1 MEFGE
6 SGVTIF
12 EKFRD
17 GYFLTINDFES
28 SSLDTKSRRHFLRRF
43 IMQSSNTVVAKKSPN
58 SCYYLYV
65 ESIMY

>member
-6 SGVTIF
+6 LGVTIF

-28 SSLDTKSRRHFLRRF
+28 SS
-43 IMQSSNTVVAKKSPN
+43 N
-58 SCYYLYV
+58 
-65 ESIMY
+65 

>member
-28 SSLDTKSRRHFLRRF
+28 SS
-43 IMQSSNTVVAKKSPN
+43 N
-58 SCYYLYV
+58 
-65 ESIMY
+65 